1 MAVLSIAVGYR
12 WLSASAA
19 GLGPDHLTV
28 FEAQPYG
35 YDLPDWYG
43 DHPVLLPW
51 TIGDG
56 QAFVVLAADPL
67 ARGPLGELG
76 IPGYRYGRVLPSL
89 IGRLLVGGN
98 PSLVPLALLVVNSA
112 CVVTIGYLA
121 WRLTALWGVRS
132 LLLAAN
138 PAIFI
143 GYWGDTAEPLGI
155 LLVIGSLGLVGR
167 FGSTASSVLLGI
179 TRPSYATALVRRDS
193 WWLALAAVGTAL
205 AFRILVVE
213 ALLNL
218 ETGDLSTN
226 FTLPGLGYID
236 GWSRAD
242 QLSQF
247 VMVAVAS
254 AAVLTILR
262 GLPLGMNRRFSW
274 AFISTGLLVLLLDG
288 GVVAGYENL
297 LRAAG
302 VLPLV
307 WVTWERAADPDGRPT
322 TGS

>member
-1 MAVLSIAVGYR
+1 MKLVDLDRSDVR
-12 WLSASAA
+12 HWL
-19 GLGPDHLTV
+19 GLTL
-28 FEAQPYG
+28 
-35 YDLPDWYG
+35 
-43 DHPVLLPW
+43 
-51 TIGDG
+51 
-56 QAFVVLAADPL
+56 
-67 ARGPLGELG
+67 
-76 IPGYRYGRVLPSL
+76 
-89 IGRLLVGGN
+89 
-98 PSLVPLALLVVNSA
+98 
-112 CVVTIGYLA
+112 
-121 WRLTALWGVRS
+121 
-132 LLLAAN
+132 
-138 PAIFI
+138 
-143 GYWGDTAEPLGI
+143 I
-155 LLVIGSLGLVGR
+155 LLVTILACILLAVATGDGSRPWLFRSYLV
-167 FGSTASSVLLGI
+167 V
-179 TRPSYATALVRRDS
+179 
-193 WWLALAAVGTAL
+193 ALAAVGTAL